1 MLDGFLSMFDVS
13 AGDIQSKPCGLSSL
27 LLFAASFALKVTK
40 KETTVDEWFFT
51 YPVRKP
57 SERQLGKLLGDE
69 HGDRKEVVNLKVQVF
84 VHPCRLVYGSPK
96 WFEITQLTI

>member
-1 MLDGFLSMFDVS
+1 MDFCQCLMFLQGHSEQTLWVV
-13 AGDIQSKPCGLSSL
+13 LTTSL
-27 LLFAASFALKVTK
+27 HRFVLKVTK

-57 SERQLGKLLGDE
+57 SERQLGNLLGVE